1 MYSLPL
7 EFTVPID
14 SEATAI
20 GSMTININQFI
31 EMPRGKSSFQII
43 GASSFSKDETLSY
56 EGLVFKMSKQT
67 SKENEQ
73 LTYIMNE
80 DDVKKR
86 ANKPSLFP
94 TFFFDDRLK
103 VEVFQKSNCL
113 KGNQIGKGW
122 VNLKEIAYSDGPTG
136 TIIGLPVT

>member
-1 MYSLPL
+1 MFSQPL
-7 EFTVPID
+7 EFTIPID
-14 SEATAI
+14 SEATFI
-20 GSMTININQFI
+20 GNMTININQFV

-43 GASSFSKDETLSY
+43 GSSSFSKDETLSY

-103 VEVFQKSNCL
+103 IDVFHKNSCL
-113 KGNQIGKGW
+113 KGNKIGKGW
-122 VNLKEIAYSDGPTG
+122 INLKEIAYPEAATN
-136 TIIGLPVT
+136 